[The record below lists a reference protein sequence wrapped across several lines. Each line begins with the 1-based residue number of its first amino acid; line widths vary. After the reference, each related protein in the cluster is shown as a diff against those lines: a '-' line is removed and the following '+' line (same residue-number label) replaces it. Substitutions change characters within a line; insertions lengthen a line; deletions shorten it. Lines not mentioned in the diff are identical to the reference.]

1 MAINA
6 QKIGEIVCR
15 NFRRKFRLLNI
26 CSDIP
31 TFYCPHSLCRWIDR
45 YRDWYFEVEKK
56 ISYICTLDSFSL
68 PLTTEKQIFTSWR
81 NFFQKFYSSRSI
93 HVNTIFKILICL
105 VIVIQRQLGSNG
117 IFQYLTYFRIIL
129 NVIEPPKVRMIF
141 LV

>member
-1 MAINA
+1 MPKKLEK
-6 QKIGEIVCR
+6 QFVRTSDGSSVIV
-15 NFRRKFRLLNI
+15 KKYV
-26 CSDIP
+26 P
-31 TFYCPHSLCRWIDR
+31 TFGHFIAHIPCVAGQTDILIGILKLKKKK
-45 YRDWYFEVEKK
+45 YF
-56 ISYICTLDSFSL
+56 SYICTLDSFSL